1 MKKIFIYFSL
11 VFLLFSCENEN
22 LSNLPDSGL
31 DINLDLNESN
41 FKMTSTFDLNKIS
54 IEDIIELTVNELY
67 SQNQSAD
74 LYQKNQDSTDEFI
87 DGFDININ
95 DDIVIITPIYDD
107 PLEPVTEGACGSG
120 QGWIKYKTCF
130 SEECVKTNVE
140 KASAILS
147 ASLES
152 GQCMDLRVRRTLTSA
167 VVCGRV
173 VSC

>member
-107 PLEPVTEGACGSG
+107 IEGLFK
-120 QGWIKYKTCF
+120 WF
-130 SEECVKTNVE
+130 SEEEIIKLQKLGFHVFECCK
-140 KASAILS
+140 
-147 ASLES
+147 
-152 GQCMDLRVRRTLTSA
+152 
-167 VVCGRV
+167 
-173 VSC
+173 